1 MKTYIVTEQ
10 FDMYTCSSG
19 RVTVNPG
26 AMFCRTGD
34 GRVYF
39 INSRNYLPF
48 DVTGS
53 FLKSNKYE
61 LYNAFSEKHRALK
74 EQMDKIVAEKD
85 QEDVEKENEK

>member
-10 FDMYTCSSG
+10 FDMYTCNSG

-26 AMFCRTGD
+26 AMFSRD
-34 GRVYF
+34 QYGRVYF
-39 INSRNYLPF
+39 IHSKNYLPF
-48 DVTGS
+48 DVIQD

-74 EQMDKIVAEKD
+74 EQMNKIVEESK
-85 QEDVEKENEK
+85 QENLER